1 MFTYLCVF
9 FLVFYLPMCV
19 CVHVCV
25 CGVVGR
31 AMDQSKQRPQKQLS
45 QPAMGVSE
53 PLDGSRLR
61 GSQSSEGSEL
71 TYPTG
76 LAGSP
81 IYSPSIFRDS
91 DPSARDS
98 DSGEQHTHSQT
109 GPPYT
114 VPQQVT
120 YMYSTHIHSLTDT
133 YLHIYMHTPPLIQ
146 LSLRT
151 VSTHLLILYIRCC
164 F

>member
-1 MFTYLCVF
+1 MHVYLPVCVF
-9 FLVFYLPMCV
+9 SCVLLTCV

-120 YMYSTHIHSLTDT
+120 YSTHTHIPPHIHT
-133 YLHIYMHTPPLIQ
+133 HT
-146 LSLRT
+146 
-151 VSTHLLILYIRCC
+151 STHPAVSESSQHSSLDT
-164 F
+164 